1 MYFLTFFYLNNLTK
15 TIKSIVDQISDY
27 IFFMIEVT
35 LICTGRLSFNLMNEI
50 LNNKRFKLN
59 QVFGRAK
66 FRPKHISDDVDYI
79 KEIKNINKS
88 DFYLIAVSDNEIYNV
103 SNQFDAK
110 EGIVLHVSGNTNI
123 NVLSNHKNYGV
134 FYPLQTF
141 SYETNFKQ
149 LEKYQ

>member
-1 MYFLTFFYLNNLTK
+1 
-15 TIKSIVDQISDY
+15 
-27 IFFMIEVT
+27 MIEVT
-35 LICTGRLSFNLMNEI
+35 LIGTGRLSFNLMNEI

-59 QVFGRAK
+59 QVFGRSK

-110 EGIVLHVSGNTNI
+110 EGIVLH
-123 NVLSNHKNYGV
+123 LSLIHI
-134 FYPLQTF
+134 
-141 SYETNFKQ
+141 
-149 LEKYQ
+149 